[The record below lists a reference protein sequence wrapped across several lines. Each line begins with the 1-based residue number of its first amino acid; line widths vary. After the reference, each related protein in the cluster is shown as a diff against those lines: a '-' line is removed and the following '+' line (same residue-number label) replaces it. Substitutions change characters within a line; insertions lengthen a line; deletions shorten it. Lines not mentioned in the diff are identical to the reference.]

1 MKKLYGIILFLGLL
15 LSVFSFSASADNNVS
30 NINIDV
36 TVRQD
41 GSAYVV
47 QEWTGD
53 YDEGTENYIPINTDD
68 INITDFRVFDAKGYF
83 TFVDNWDIKASFKEK
98 ARKCGIVY
106 TKDGV
111 ELCFG
116 ISNYGSNK
124 YSIEY
129 IVQDFIKSYTDY
141 DGTNFMFVNPNMDTF
156 PTDCKVNISLE
167 NGVKLNEQNAGV
179 WAFGYEGMVVFNDG
193 VVSAYTSDSLY
204 GSQRVIIM
212 LQLEKGIIS
221 PITYKDI
228 SFEEVKNRAFEGSDY
243 TEEIDWTFIIP
254 ILFILTISLTT
265 AIIAIVIAIIRKREI
280 RKFYMEAPY
289 FRDVPNNNNLTVSN
303 YLAVEFDVTKEKNSI
318 IGAVMLTMINRGEIE
333 TIIEESVTSF
343 GKIREKIS
351 FKLIREPKDILGQKL
366 YNILVLAAGDD
377 DILAEK
383 ELEKYTYKNPELLEN
398 FIKETKDAGA
408 MVLKMQGAFLKKHA
422 RRIKGLSEI
431 GKRELSETMG
441 HKKFLEE
448 FSLIDERGLKE
459 AEIWKEYLVYAI
471 LFGIADKVQ
480 EQLKKVYPEILP
492 EIENY
497 NRNVIICHSYYRTM
511 NKSYQK
517 YQNEQRNS
525 GGGGSASFGGG
536 GGFSG
541 GGFGGG
547 SR

>member
-265 AIIAIVIAIIRKREI
+265 AIIAIVMAIIRKREI

>member
-265 AIIAIVIAIIRKREI
+265 AIIAIVMAIIRKREI

-422 RRIKGLSEI
+422 RRIRGLSEI

-441 HKKFLEE
+441 YKKFLEE

>member
-265 AIIAIVIAIIRKREI
+265 AIIAIVMAIIRKREI

-441 HKKFLEE
+441 YKKFLEE

>member
-68 INITDFRVFDAKGYF
+68 IKITDFRVFDAQGYF

-265 AIIAIVIAIIRKREI
+265 AIIAIVMAIIRKREI

-422 RRIKGLSEI
+422 RRIRGLSEI

-441 HKKFLEE
+441 YKKFLEE

>member
-53 YDEGTENYIPINTDD
+53 YDEGTENHIPINTDD